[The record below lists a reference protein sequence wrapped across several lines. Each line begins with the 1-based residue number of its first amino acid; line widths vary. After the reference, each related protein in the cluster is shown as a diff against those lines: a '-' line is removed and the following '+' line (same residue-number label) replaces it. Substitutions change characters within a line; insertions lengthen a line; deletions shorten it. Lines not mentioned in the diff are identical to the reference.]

1 MWTHD
6 YDPAREAAH
15 RPPAK
20 KDEGEGSASRALAE
34 GRPSSLDKTGLM
46 HLQRAAGNASVNS
59 FLAEDQERSPVLDVV
74 GSGGGQPLD
83 RDTRTEMETN
93 LGHDF
98 SDVKV
103 HTGGKAS
110 ESAKSVQAQ
119 AYTVGNDI
127 VFGGDNYSPGTSAG
141 KRMLAHELTHV
152 VQQRSGPVDGTPA
165 SGGVSISD
173 PSDRFEQAAEQSA
186 DRVMAGPASTPS
198 AGPAVQRD
206 ADEAALE
213 EQPVQREAAPEEELP
228 EEEEQQA
235 PS

>member
-6 YDPAREAAH
+6 YDSLREAAH

-20 KDEGEGSASRALAE
+20 KDDEGEGSAQRALAE
-34 GRPSSLDKTGLM
+34 GRPSSLDKHGLM

-59 FLAEDQERSPVLDVV
+59 FLAEEERSPVHDVV

-83 RDTRTEMETN
+83 RDTRAEMETT

-98 SDVKV
+98 GDVRI

-127 VFGGDNYSPGTSAG
+127 VFGGDHYAPGTSTG

-165 SGGVSISD
+165 PGGVSISD
-173 PSDRFEQAAEQSA
+173 PSDRFEQAAERSA
-186 DRVMAGPASTPS
+186 DRVMAGTTAGDTAS
-198 AGPAVQRD
+198 AGASVQREEEEGMAAEPAVQRQ
-206 ADEAALE
+206 
-213 EQPVQREAAPEEELP
+213 EQPA
-228 EEEEQQA
+228 EEEEEEA
-235 PS
+235 PPA